1 MSTEQNTLKSAIV
14 TGGAGGIGS
23 AVCRRL
29 ADLGYAVVVADAN
42 AEAAQ
47 ATAASLPGEM
57 HAAVGGDLTATSTN
71 REAVEAAVR
80 LGPIGLLVN
89 AVGISPKEGGRKK
102 PFYDV
107 TDEEWDL
114 VMAVNVKA
122 PFILVREAFRHMS
135 TDGTASII
143 NLLSIT
149 SRMATGGLP
158 DATFGPFLPSSI
170 TYAASK
176 AALQNMTASLA
187 RELAGLNIRVN
198 GVAPGFVETP
208 MTGGMPD
215 MDRMIAQIPAGRFAK
230 PHEIT
235 DAIEFLV
242 SDRASYINGT
252 SLEVNGGWQ
261 TC

>member
-57 HAAVGGDLTATSTN
+57 HAAVGGDLTATSAN

>member
-1 MSTEQNTLKSAIV
+1 MSTEQQTQQSAIV

-23 AVCRRL
+23 AVSQRL
-29 ADLGYAVVVADAN
+29 AELGYTVVVADVN

-47 ATAASLPGEM
+47 RTSAALTGTGHTAI
-57 HAAVGGDLTATSTN
+57 GGDLTTTETN
-71 REAVEAAVR
+71 REAVAAAVA
-80 LGPIGLLVN
+80 LGPIGVIVN
-89 AVGISPKEGGRKK
+89 AVGISPKAGGRKK
-102 PFYDV
+102 PFYDI
-107 TDEEWDL
+107 TDDEWDL

-122 PFILVREAFRHMS
+122 PFILVREAFRHMPA
-135 TDGTASII
+135 DGSASII

-158 DATFGPFLPSSI
+158 DATFGPILPSSI

-187 RELAGLNIRVN
+187 RELAGFNIRVN

-215 MDRMIAQIPAGRFAK
+215 VDRMVAQIPAGRFAQ

-235 DAIEFLV
+235 DAIEFLA
-242 SDRASYINGT
+242 SSRASYINGT

>member
-1 MSTEQNTLKSAIV
+1 MSTEQHQQRSAIV

-23 AVCRRL
+23 AVCHRL
-29 ADLGYAVVVADAN
+29 AELGYAVVVADAN
-42 AEAAQ
+42 AEAARS
-47 ATAASLPGEM
+47 TAACLPGTA
-57 HAAVGGDLTATSTN
+57 HSAVAGDLTTTETN

-80 LGPIGLLVN
+80 LAPIGVIVN
-89 AVGISPKEGGRKK
+89 AVGISPKDRGRKK

-107 TDEEWDL
+107 SDEEWDL

-122 PFILVREAFRHMS
+122 PFILVREAFRHMAS
-135 TDGTASII
+135 DGSASIV

-187 RELAGLNIRVN
+187 RELAGFSIRVN

-215 MDRMIAQIPAGRFAK
+215 VDRMVSQVPAGRFAQ

-235 DAIEFLV
+235 DAIEFLT
-242 SDRASYINGT
+242 SSRASYINGT